1 MNFTEIIIVYLA
13 LGSPFGVYYYLQNRS
28 IIKAICVLLLWIPF
42 AFTLLQGKVTNLLTK
57 DEFVENFKSVSV
69 YKKQIEQYLSKNLPQ
84 FSIFEI
90 REVLERYI
98 GLTLSQQESNE
109 IGKNETEVFQIAE
122 SKNIKLGGICL
133 HRRNQ
138 TKLNYH
144 QTLARRD
151 FLKLIN
157 ECVNFADRNKI
168 YDCAMQ
174 IATILDD
181 IETEK
186 AIKNLQRFPQK
197 YEPIS
202 VQTMENDLWNS
213 KLQPNNVQSKM
224 MQTSSM
230 MKTMSIKD

>member
-1 MNFTEIIIVYLA
+1 MDFTEIIIVYLA
-13 LGSPFGVYYYLQNRS
+13 LGSPFGVYYYLQNHS
-28 IIKAICVLLLWIPF
+28 IIKAVCVLLLWIPY
-42 AFTLLQGKVTNLLTK
+42 AYTLSQGKVTNLLPN
-57 DEFVENFKSVSV
+57 DEFVVNFKLVSI
-69 YKKQIEQYLSKNLPQ
+69 YKKLIEQYLSKNLPQ
-84 FSIFEI
+84 FSIFET

-98 GLTLSQQESNE
+98 GLTLSQKESNE
-109 IGKNETEVFQIAE
+109 IGKNETEIFQIAG
-122 SKNIKLGGICL
+122 SKNVKLGGICL

-151 FLKLIN
+151 FLKLLN
-157 ECVNFADRNKI
+157 ECVHFEDNNKV
-168 YDCAMQ
+168 YDSAIQ

-181 IETEK
+181 VETEK

-213 KLQPNNVQSKM
+213 KLQPKNVQAKI